1 MLQYHPNPRLHA
13 CQESRTYTRDTAR
26 ERSQVSAHIFVR
38 GSATDARD
46 MCTHMLA
53 CRRARWMHSVAWKHV
68 FTSRVVVTFRLG
80 AVIAEARLENRPE
93 TMDRRQNFTKGRR
106 GRAHR
111 WRQQRECVHFGAAD
125 IDHPLFS
132 VWFCCNI
139 ARTFVPDFRGIACNQ
154 RTDASE
160 HGASF
165 SLLFFTGLFFFLFRR
180 DRGRAFARVENTRR
194 RAAALNF
201 IWQIVFRLS
210 SRFGASRNPDIRA

>member
-1 MLQYHPNPRLHA
+1 MHANAPIPPESASSRVPRATYLYA
-13 CQESRTYTRDTAR
+13 RYGSRAVA
-26 ERSQVSAHIFVR
+26 SVSAHIRAGFSNR
-38 GSATDARD
+38 CARD

-165 SLLFFTGLFFFLFRR
+165 SLLFFTGLFFFYFGGIAVERLLVWRIRGAERR
-180 DRGRAFARVENTRR
+180 
-194 RAAALNF
+194 L
-201 IWQIVFRLS
+201 
-210 SRFGASRNPDIRA
+210 